1 MIGAVIITHGGLGAA
16 LVEACEAI
24 TGASERIKTIS
35 VAGPDAADGLRAR
48 IADAIKEVN
57 AGSGAVIFT
66 DMFGGTPTNIALSF
80 LDPGKVEILTGVN
93 LPMLLKFIGHRAD
106 RPISELAL
114 MLKEYGRRSI
124 ELAADMLK
132 DK

>member
-16 LVEACEAI
+16 LVEACENIA
-24 TGASERIKTIS
+24 GRSERIKTIS
-35 VAGPDAADGLRAR
+35 VAGPDAADGLRVR
-48 IADAIKEVN
+48 IAGAIKEVN

-114 MLKEYGRRSI
+114 MLKEYGRKSI